1 MKLMIASDIHGSAH
15 FCKQLVD
22 RFHDENPTK
31 LVILGDVLYHG
42 PRNPLPMDY
51 NPQKVAE
58 LLNTIADRIIW
69 VKGNCDAD
77 IDQML
82 LHFPVVENAMLFA
95 CDKTIFCSHGHV
107 HSKSN
112 PPALAS
118 GDVLVNGH
126 FHVPTVE
133 TFGNNNLYVN
143 CGSVSIPKEQSP
155 HSYLV
160 LQDGLFTWKD
170 LEGTPY
176 KTYKM

>member
-15 FCKQLVD
+15 FCEQLVE
-22 RFHDENPTK
+22 RFHQETPTK

-42 PRNPLPMDY
+42 PRNPLPTEY

-58 LLNTIADRIIW
+58 MLNGIADHVIW

-82 LHFPVVENAMLFA
+82 LQFPVVENALLFV
-95 CDKTIFCSHGHV
+95 DGKTVFCSHGHV
-107 HSKSN
+107 HSKAN
-112 PPALAS
+112 PPALAK

-126 FHVPTVE
+126 FHVPTAEV
-133 TFGNNNLYVN
+133 FGNDNLYVN

-160 LQDGLFTWKD
+160 LENNLFSWKD
-170 LEGTPY
+170 LQGQIF
-176 KTYKM
+176 KTYQM

>member
-51 NPQKVAE
+51 SPQKVAE

-82 LHFPVVENAMLFA
+82 LHFPVVENALLFA
-95 CDKTIFCSHGHV
+95 CGKTIFS
-107 HSKSN
+107 
-112 PPALAS
+112 PAR
-118 GDVLVNGH
+118 
-126 FHVPTVE
+126 
-133 TFGNNNLYVN
+133 
-143 CGSVSIPKEQSP
+143 
-155 HSYLV
+155 
-160 LQDGLFTWKD
+160 
-170 LEGTPY
+170 
-176 KTYKM
+176 KTAIS